1 MAEYNKLTLRAEFE
15 IEGVT
20 NELERELAGTYLLSV
35 YNRAADFMNEKG
47 IDMFHSLWDSIHPDE
62 ENEFD
67 DDEYIRAYDRFLKSV
82 TDDIINKTLPE
93 GRVYRLRTYE
103 PLIIKP
109 AKGCF
114 VLYGYKEN

>member
-1 MAEYNKLTLRAEFE
+1 MAEYNEVKLRAELE

-20 NELERELAGTYLLSV
+20 NKLERDLAGMYLISV

-62 ENEFD
+62 ENGFD
-67 DDEYIRAYDRFLKSV
+67 DDEYTRAYDRFFKSV

-93 GRVYRLRTYE
+93 GPVYRLRTYE
-103 PLIIKP
+103 PLIVNP
-109 AKGCF
+109 ANGCF